1 MEKKSLKPKKPY
13 IHVNQ
18 IKQKKKEKSNCW
30 LLSLDGS
37 GGGQLLPPHLPINKR
52 KKKQNF
58 RYWVVGYGGCYA
70 SYLGFQYCNCF
81 EILDLC

>member
-1 MEKKSLKPKKPY
+1 MMEKKSLKPKKRN

-52 KKKQNF
+52 KKKQILGIGL
-58 RYWVVGYGGCYA
+58 WVMAAAVPA
-70 SYLGFQYCNCF
+70 T
-81 EILDLC
+81 